1 MNKEKEEE
9 FRKKAEKL
17 GYKVQEYSGRG
28 MFGIECPGVVV
39 DNPMDF
45 IAEMG
50 LKGLKID
57 NMGLQYIVYT
67 G

>member
-1 MNKEKEEE
+1 MNKELEEK

-17 GYKVQEYSGRG
+17 GYKVQDYSGRF
-28 MFGIECPGVVV
+28 MFGRKCPSVTV

-45 IAEMG
+45 IAEIG
-50 LKGLKID
+50 LKGLKVD
-57 NMGLQYIVYT
+57 NMGFQYIVYT